1 MFLILLFLKNFEF
14 FTLKCQFHQKRQLS
28 FLYRPSFSDTS
39 ANYVGVSASAEYQS

>member
-1 MFLILLFLKNFEF
+1 MFLVLLFLKNFEF

-39 ANYVGVSASAEYQS
+39 VNYVEASVSAEYQS